1 MLTSSIARLAPPSAR
16 RAAIEAWEPGGWP
29 IDCVAGRRRIRCA
42 SRRSK
47 SEIPAQ
53 SMYRFTFLLCYSAN
67 ARSSRGLCFARK
79 RAGLPLRISVI
90 GCGYVGLVTGA
101 CLSEIGHHVTCTDN
115 DDSKIQILNRGKLP
129 IYEPHLDLLIERN
142 VREGRLKFT
151 ADPGAAVRESD
162 VVFICVGT
170 PPLENG
176 DADLS
181 AIDNVAR
188 MIAAEAGGSKLVVE
202 KSTVPAQTGQELKR
216 ALSVYS
222 RKSGANFTVASN
234 PEFLREGT
242 AVNDFLHPDRIVI
255 GVDDDA
261 AAKKLREIY
270 APILDRKFKCPA
282 HQDKCP
288 VASAPAFVT
297 TTVNSA
303 ELIKH
308 ASNSFLALKI
318 SFANALADMCDQLGA
333 YVQEVTAAVGM
344 DPRIGPQFLQA
355 GLGFGGFCLPK
366 DVQAFIR
373 LAERVGIDFTLL
385 KAAEQVNR
393 QRIELLLAKARKA
406 LWVLKG
412 KKIALLGL
420 AFKPN
425 TDDIRFSPAIE
436 AAKRFMAEGASLHA
450 FDPQA
455 MEKTRKALPQISLA
469 KNPYEAVKD
478 VDAVIIATEWDEF
491 RKLDWKRV
499 YNEMARPLVLDA
511 RNFLVPSEMR
521 ALGFEYHSFGRPE

>member
-1 MLTSSIARLAPPSAR
+1 
-16 RAAIEAWEPGGWP
+16 
-29 IDCVAGRRRIRCA
+29 
-42 SRRSK
+42 
-47 SEIPAQ
+47 
-53 SMYRFTFLLCYSAN
+53 
-67 ARSSRGLCFARK
+67 
-79 RAGLPLRISVI
+79 LRISVI

-101 CLSEIGHHVTCTDN
+101 CFAEIGHQVSCTDN
-115 DDSKIQILNRGKLP
+115 DDSKIVTLRAGKLP
-129 IYEPHLDLLIERN
+129 IYEPHLDTLVQRN
-142 VREGRLKFT
+142 IREGRLHFT
-151 ADPGAAVRESD
+151 SDAGQAVRSSEA
-162 VVFICVGT
+162 VFICVGT
-170 PPLENG
+170 PPLDNG

-188 MIAAEAGGSKLVVE
+188 MIATEGGGPKLVVE

-216 ALSVYS
+216 ALDVYS

-242 AVNDFLHPDRIVI
+242 AVNDFLHPDRIVV
-255 GVDDDA
+255 GVDEAA

-270 APILDRKFKCPA
+270 APILDKKFSCPA
-282 HQDKCP
+282 HDGRCP
-288 VASAPAFVT
+288 DSPPPAFVV

-318 SFANALADMCDQLGA
+318 SFANSLADMCDHLGA
-333 YVQEVTAAVGM
+333 DVQEVTAAVGM

-385 KAAEQVNR
+385 KAVEQVNK
-393 QRIELLLAKARKA
+393 QRIDLLLAKARRA

-425 TDDIRFSPAIE
+425 TDDIRFSPAID
-436 AAKRFMAEGASLHA
+436 AARRFLAEGANLHA
-450 FDPQA
+450 YDPQA
-455 MEKTRKALPQISLA
+455 MEKTRKLLPEISFA
-469 KNPYEAVKD
+469 KNPYELVN
-478 VDAVIIATEWDEF
+478 DADAAIIATEWDEF
-491 RKLDWKRV
+491 QRLDWKRV
-499 YNEMARPLVLDA
+499 HNEMARPLVIDA
-511 RNFLVPSEMR
+511 RNVLNPAEMKS
-521 ALGFEYHSFGRPE
+521 LGFEYYSFGR

>member
-1 MLTSSIARLAPPSAR
+1 
-16 RAAIEAWEPGGWP
+16 
-29 IDCVAGRRRIRCA
+29 
-42 SRRSK
+42 
-47 SEIPAQ
+47 
-53 SMYRFTFLLCYSAN
+53 
-67 ARSSRGLCFARK
+67 
-79 RAGLPLRISVI
+79 LRISVI

-101 CLSEIGHHVTCTDN
+101 CFAEIGHQVTCTDN
-115 DDSKIQILNRGKLP
+115 DDSKIVTLRAGKLP
-129 IYEPHLDLLIERN
+129 IYEPHLDTLVHRNIRER
-142 VREGRLKFT
+142 RLQFT
-151 ADPGAAVRESD
+151 SDAGQAVRSSEA
-162 VVFICVGT
+162 VFICVGT
-170 PPLENG
+170 PPLDNG

-188 MIAAEAGGSKLVVE
+188 MIATEGGGPKLVVE

-216 ALSVYS
+216 ALDVYS

-242 AVNDFLHPDRIVI
+242 AVNDFLHPDRIVV
-255 GVDDDA
+255 GVDEPA

-270 APILDRKFKCPA
+270 APILDRNFSCPA
-282 HQDKCP
+282 HDGQCP
-288 VASAPAFVT
+288 DSPPPAFVV

-318 SFANALADMCDQLGA
+318 SFANSLADMCDHLGA
-333 YVQEVTAAVGM
+333 DVQEVTAAVGM

-385 KAAEQVNR
+385 KAVEQVNK
-393 QRIELLLAKARKA
+393 QRIDLLLAKARKA

-425 TDDIRFSPAIE
+425 TDDIRFSPAID
-436 AAKRFMAEGASLHA
+436 AARRFLAEGANLHA
-450 FDPQA
+450 YDPQA
-455 MEKTRKALPQISLA
+455 MEKTRKLLPEISFA
-469 KNPYEAVKD
+469 KNPYELVN
-478 VDAVIIATEWDEF
+478 DADAAIIATEWDEF
-491 RKLDWKRV
+491 QRLDWKRV
-499 YNEMARPLVLDA
+499 HHEMARPLVIDA
-511 RNFLVPSEMR
+511 RNVLNPAEMR
-521 ALGFEYHSFGRPE
+521 SLGFEYYSFGR